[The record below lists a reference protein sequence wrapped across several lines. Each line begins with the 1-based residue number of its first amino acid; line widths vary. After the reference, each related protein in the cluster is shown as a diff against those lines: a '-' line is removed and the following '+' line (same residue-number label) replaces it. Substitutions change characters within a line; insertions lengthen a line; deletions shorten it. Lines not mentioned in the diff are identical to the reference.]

1 MRTIK
6 SFAAFI
12 FLLSILFVTNL
23 SAQDG
28 KLGIVGK
35 LFSKGEADK
44 LFGKVIG
51 SVAISVAD
59 LEEALAKGKDYIL
72 ITIKDN
78 QVVIRDE
85 ERKFLSKERV
95 IMDKKEPLYIY
106 SKHMIQNLLR
116 VPKKQTNS
124 SKISGAAMSATI
136 DAVTVEVRAEVISLT
151 YNDVTLEQSVPCPP
165 FCPTI

>member
-12 FLLSILFVTNL
+12 FLLSILFITNMQ
-23 SAQDG
+23 AQDG
-28 KLGIVGK
+28 KLGVVGK

-51 SVAISVAD
+51 SITISVAD
-59 LEEALAKGKDYIL
+59 LEDALAKGKDYIL
-72 ITIKDN
+72 ITVKDN

-106 SKHMIQNLLR
+106 SKHMIKNILR
-116 VPKKQTNS
+116 TPKKQTNLNQMS
-124 SKISGAAMSATI
+124 AMSAAE
-136 DAVTVEVRAEVISLT
+136 DVVTVEVRQEVISLT
-151 YNDVTLEQSVPCPP
+151 YNETTLELSMVCPP
-165 FCPTI
+165 MCW